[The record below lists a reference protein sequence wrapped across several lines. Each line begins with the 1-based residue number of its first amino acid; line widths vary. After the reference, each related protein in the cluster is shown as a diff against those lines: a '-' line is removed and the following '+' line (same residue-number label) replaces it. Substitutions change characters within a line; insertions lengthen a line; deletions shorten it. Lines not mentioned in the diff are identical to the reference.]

1 MDALWFLLYSGR
13 FMVLTKKR
21 PHAAIQDGK
30 IGTAPFTTVD
40 ALDAPG
46 RSGRFLG
53 TPMLNETFS
62 VIFKYRALEYYVPN
76 FL

>member
-1 MDALWFLLYSGR
+1 MIVNFASTVEPQTKLCFLVLKYSGR

-53 TPMLNETFS
+53 TPSFYLKSRFS
-62 VIFKYRALEYYVPN
+62 
-76 FL
+76 